1 MHCRVFPSPCS
12 IPMPNLARAPSR
24 AISSVGIWPVLR
36 NASDPA
42 PWRAWM
48 ALNRSTIVPSA
59 ASQLAGRW
67 WASPASRRSG
77 VVARS
82 GASSTVSASQPFG
95 QAVPRFTG
103 QAGVGVRL
111 TGAPSFRWTVRR
123 HPVEQ

>member
-1 MHCRVFPSPCS
+1 MHCRVLPSPCS

-36 NASDPA
+36 NASDSA

-59 ASQLAGRW
+59 ASQLTGRW
-67 WASPASRRSG
+67 LPPASRRSG

-103 QAGVGVRL
+103 YAGDGVRL

-123 HPVEQ
+123 QPVEQ